1 MRMNTLYALVLAAAL
16 AVGTLGGSAMGQ
28 APVRVFV
35 DGEQVQFDQPPIVVG
50 SRVLVPLRGI
60 FEKMGAFVEW
70 NGATRTVR
78 AVRGTTVVEL
88 EIGSRVAR
96 VNGSP
101 ITLDVPAQIVGG
113 RTLVPLRFIS
123 ESLGAGVQY
132 DAASRAVI
140 ITTTG
145 AGPGPPPPPPPP
157 PTAGQTVKGVITA
170 VVLAQ
175 TAQDYPTV
183 TVESGNI
190 AYRVRVTIDTAITR
204 VESATGAGGSVGV
217 AALRPGDDAEVT
229 FANDLATRI
238 RATYLMT
245 TGRIEAIAR
254 AGMTLVLRDGR
265 SIKWNPAVVVLVNG
279 TRASNGV
286 QALQTGQ
293 TVEMRLNPT
302 TREAWEINIVSGAA
316 GTTTGEMA
324 LTVTQPRAGAT
335 VTNPIRVVGTTVA
348 QAEVEIVVTWFLGA
362 QVGRRVVQAG
372 GNGRFDTTVPITI
385 IAPNSQYLITVI
397 ARHPQRGQRQVQF
410 TVTVR

>member
-1 MRMNTLYALVLAAAL
+1 MRTLYALALAVVLAA
-16 AVGTLGGSAMGQ
+16 GTLGGSVMGQ
-28 APVRVFV
+28 TPVRVFV

-70 NGATRTVR
+70 NAATRTVR

-88 EIGSRVAR
+88 AIGSTVAR
-96 VNGSP
+96 VNGNP

-132 DAASRAVI
+132 DAASRSVI

-145 AGPGPPPPPPPP
+145 AGPPPPPPP
-157 PTAGQTVKGVITA
+157 PTTGQTVKGVITA

-183 TVESGNI
+183 TVESGNV

-229 FANDLATRI
+229 FANDVATRI

-265 SIKWNPAVVVLVNG
+265 SIKWNPAVIVLVNG

-286 QALQTGQ
+286 NALQAGQ

-302 TREAWEINIVSGAA
+302 TREAWEINILSGAA
-316 GTTTGEMA
+316 GTTTGEIT

-348 QAEVEIVVTWFLGA
+348 RAEVEIVVTWFLGA

-397 ARHPQRGQRQVQF
+397 ARHPDRGQRQVQF